1 MHCTA
6 LSRQNQYLVGCKH
19 TKSAAFIDSGEVP
32 AVFFAGYAQQQGLR
46 VEHLVQTHAHIDH
59 VLGLKATK
67 KHFPLA
73 PLYMHELDLPTYAL
87 VEKSAKSY
95 NIPIELPLPKIDI
108 FLGQSLT
115 IGKLQF
121 DVLFTPGHAPGH
133 CVFCLLE
140 GILFCLCRRSH
151 LSGLHWA
158 HRPAQLQPQS
168 DAEVDPAT
176 REDAARPVLAAA
188 RSRGSHQHP
197 GGKSA

>member
-1 MHCTA
+1 M
-6 LSRQNQYLVGCKH
+6 
-19 TKSAAFIDSGEVP
+19 
-32 AVFFAGYAQQQGLR
+32 FFAGYAQQQGLR

-133 CVFCLLE
+133 CVFYCKELSFAFVGDLIFQGSIGRTDLPNCSPKAMRKSIQLLVKTLPDQCLLLPGHGAVTSIQAE
-140 GILFCLCRRSH
+140 K
-151 LSGLHWA
+151 A
-158 HRPAQLQPQS
+158 HNPYVQDWCQ
-168 DAEVDPAT
+168 
-176 REDAARPVLAAA
+176 
-188 RSRGSHQHP
+188 
-197 GGKSA
+197 